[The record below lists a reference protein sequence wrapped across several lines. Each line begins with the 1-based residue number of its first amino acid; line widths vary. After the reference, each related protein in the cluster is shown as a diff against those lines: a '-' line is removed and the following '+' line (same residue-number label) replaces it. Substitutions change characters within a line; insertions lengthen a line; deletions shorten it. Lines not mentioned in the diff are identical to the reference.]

1 MGTRKSEGNANPAV
15 FRFSERMFRRYE
27 QVFLR
32 LMGDFNKPF
41 VFNLQGSVET
51 HLARVRDA
59 ARSLI
64 QNRWVVDF
72 DIDLFSERW
81 DKCKVTQPL
90 QGAGVLIYDYTN
102 ANHFQHHTV
111 QLDPDVAEE
120 EAMRDLLVLKASNN
134 DIDAMLVL
142 MNNEKL
148 PGWNFQLRELAVEQ
162 QQYLRLRENEFP
174 NACIDQLNDDTFMI
188 L

>member
-1 MGTRKSEGNANPAV
+1 
-15 FRFSERMFRRYE
+15 
-27 QVFLR
+27 
-32 LMGDFNKPF
+32 MGDFNKPF
-41 VFNLQGSVET
+41 VFNLQGSVES

-134 DIDAMLVL
+134 NIDAMLVL
-142 MNNEKL
+142 M
-148 PGWNFQLRELAVEQ
+148 NFQLRELAVEQ